1 MERINNLLR
10 ELKRC
15 EYAHLLD
22 EATSTYNGFT
32 ATQGLEGYSKH
43 LSKLFDE
50 AADALCLLTDGQKTV
65 YRQRLQEIRKEQ
77 GLFDV

>member
-22 EATSTYNGFT
+22 EAPSTYNGFSE
-32 ATQGLEGYSKH
+32 TQGLEGYSKY
-43 LSKLFDE
+43 LSILFDHAE
-50 AADALCLLTDGQKTV
+50 DALSLLSDSQKTT
-65 YRQRLQEIRKEQ
+65 YRQRLQEINLISCRRWR
-77 GLFDV
+77 